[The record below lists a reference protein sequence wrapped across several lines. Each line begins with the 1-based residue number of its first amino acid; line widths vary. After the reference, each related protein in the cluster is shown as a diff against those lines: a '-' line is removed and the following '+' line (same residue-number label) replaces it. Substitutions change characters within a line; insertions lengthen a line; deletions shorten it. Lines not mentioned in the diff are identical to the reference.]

1 MPHTRSK
8 PDPNAMTLGEHLE
21 DLRRRIILAALGLV
35 PIFAL
40 ATLVGRQ
47 LLGTLIS
54 PVQRALREQGLP
66 AGLQATSPTETFFA
80 YFKIATIVT
89 IIVGSPW
96 VLYQAWL
103 FISPGLYRAER
114 RFVHLLLPMSGLLS
128 ILGVLFLYFVLLP
141 VVLVFFINFGSTIG
155 QSASP
160 TIEPPPGLVFPNV
173 PVLAGDPPSPE
184 LGQTWINTILMQ
196 QRVCIRTNPVE
207 IRGTDLTKGFGIAQQ
222 YRVSE
227 YIKMVLSLALAF
239 AVGFQTP
246 VAVLLL
252 GWAGLVE
259 RPMLVKYRKQ
269 AIMICALS
277 AALLTPA
284 DPLSMVLL
292 AVPLYLLF
300 ELGGLLIVLLPARKV
315 AGESVEDEA

>member
-1 MPHTRSK
+1 
-8 PDPNAMTLGEHLE
+8 MTLGEHLE
-21 DLRRRIILAALGLV
+21 DLRRRIILAVLGLA
-35 PIFAL
+35 PIFIL

-47 LLGTLIS
+47 LLGVLIA
-54 PVQRALREQGLP
+54 PVQHALREQGLP

-80 YFKIATIVT
+80 YFKIATILT

-103 FISPGLYRAER
+103 FVSPGLYRAER
-114 RFVHLLLPMSGLLS
+114 RFVHLLIPMSGILS
-128 ILGVLFLYFVLLP
+128 ALGVVFLYFVILP

-155 QSASP
+155 QSTTP
-160 TIEPPPGLVFPNV
+160 TVEPPAGLLFPSV
-173 PVLAGDPPSPE
+173 PVLAGDPPNPT
-184 LGQTWINTILMQ
+184 LGQTWINTLLMQ
-196 QRVCIRTNPVE
+196 QRVCIHTNPIE

-227 YIKMVLSLALAF
+227 YVKMILGLALAF

-269 AIMICALS
+269 AIMVCALA

-284 DPLSMVLL
+284 DPLSMILL

-315 AGESVEDEA
+315 AGEPMEDEA